1 MGILGGRTSCFIVL
15 ISGKFSSIRDEVI
28 ELSVALQ
35 AGISI
40 FRISRQNILVDDSAA
55 TVTAGTRTTV
65 LGRIHKR
72 EVVEGGEPVCSASL
86 LWVAWSGCP
95 VSACQVNRAIYS

>member
-35 AGISI
+35 AGIGI

-55 TVTAGTRTTV
+55 TGTRKLV
-65 LGRIHKR
+65 LGSIHKR

-95 VSACQVNRAIYS
+95 VSPCQVNRAIYS